1 MSKRYLVKKDEGLQI
16 KLFHDILKGLK
27 YRGYDML
34 VVGKDIFIPLKKGEF
49 PDREIIGA
57 EIIAFALKKG
67 AVCYHEHGQYDKI
80 YAMVRVTK

>member
-1 MSKRYLVKKDEGLQI
+1 MSKRYLVKKDEGLQN

-57 EIIAFALKKG
+57 EIIAFAQKN
-67 AVCYHEHGQYDKI
+67 GQSVITNMDS
-80 YAMVRVTK
+80 MTRFTPWLE

>member
-1 MSKRYLVKKDEGLQI
+1 MKKDEGLQI

-49 PDREIIGA
+49 PDREIIG
-57 EIIAFALKKG
+57 FALKN
-67 AVCYHEHGQYDKI
+67 GQSVITNMDS
-80 YAMVRVTK
+80 MTRFTPWLE

>member
-1 MSKRYLVKKDEGLQI
+1 MKKDEGLQI

-34 VVGKDIFIPLKKGEF
+34 VVGKDIFIPLKKGRV
-49 PDREIIGA
+49 PRSGNYWSRNYCICA
-57 EIIAFALKKG
+57 KKRT
-67 AVCYHEHGQYDKI
+67 VCYHEHGQYDKI

>member
-1 MSKRYLVKKDEGLQI
+1 
-16 KLFHDILKGLK
+16 
-27 YRGYDML
+27 ML

-57 EIIAFALKKG
+57 EIIAFALKKRT
-67 AVCYHEHGQYDKI
+67 VCYHEHGQYDKI